1 MKALFDQG
9 NQVSKS
15 RSNKWDLMHKE
26 HKFQGPDCRKGT

>member
-15 RSNKWDLMHKE
+15 RSNSWDLMWKE
-26 HKFQGPDCRKGT
+26 QKLQGKDCRR